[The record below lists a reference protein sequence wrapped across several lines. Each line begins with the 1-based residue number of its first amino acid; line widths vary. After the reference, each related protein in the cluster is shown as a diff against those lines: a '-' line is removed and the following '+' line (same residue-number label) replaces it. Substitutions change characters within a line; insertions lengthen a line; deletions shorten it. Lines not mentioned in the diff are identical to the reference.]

1 MITEAKGFEMP
12 FVKWPFWCVSEEWF
26 MKEMSFG
33 LKKACALRE
42 IKGKAVYNTLNNFK
56 VIRKITYKGFSES
69 FYHYTG
75 KTQRNLAGFL
85 F

>member
-1 MITEAKGFEMP
+1 
-12 FVKWPFWCVSEEWF
+12 
-26 MKEMSFG
+26 MSFG

-42 IKGKAVYNTLNNFK
+42 IRGTAVYNTLNNFK
-56 VIRKITYKGFSES
+56 VIRKMTFKGFSES

-75 KTQRNLAGFL
+75 KTQRNLVRFL